1 MNRPSRQRA
10 NLLEKI
16 ASKQSRTPGKPGKR
30 VKAWLKWA
38 EKYKAVAEGTVTSSD
53 TTGAPVAAA

>member
-38 EKYKAVAEGTVTSSD
+38 EKYKAAAEGTA
-53 TTGAPVAAA
+53 APAPAAV

>member
-16 ASKQSRTPGKPGKR
+16 ASKESRTPGKAGKR
-30 VKAWLKWA
+30 TKAWRKWA
-38 EKYKAVAEGTVTSSD
+38 EHYKAAAEGTVAEGTVAT
-53 TTGAPVAAA
+53 PAA

>member
-16 ASKQSRTPGKPGKR
+16 ASKESRTPGKIGKR
-30 VKAWLKWA
+30 VKIWRKWA
-38 EKYKAVAEGTVTSSD
+38 EAYKAAAEGIAADGGVSGG
-53 TTGAPVAAA
+53 GAPKV